1 MLQSG
6 RISRSF
12 VSTSRAWS
20 QVSKMCTAR
29 LTCVHQDVNQKLH
42 RRFCTKTNKKFI
54 SYDAN
59 YLHRI
64 SNINHSSI
72 SGTTCT
78 NKGVT
83 NTSLKSDSVLN
94 CSQKNFGAGRNV
106 RQYHDYAYASRMKL
120 GSLPNLNDTNFSV
133 RSLQTFHSNPVY
145 DVVVPGNV
153 SPSRIVP
160 VDIDKPVYANDGRV
174 PPPNPDIDIKEG
186 MQILKMRNSC
196 SLARKVLNIVADNLL
211 VSTCF

>member
-20 QVSKMCTAR
+20 HVSKMCTAR
-29 LTCVHQDVNQKLH
+29 LTCAHQDVNQKLH
-42 RRFCTKTNKKFI
+42 RRFYNKTNKNVC
-54 SYDAN
+54 DAN
-59 YLHRI
+59 YLNKI

-72 SGTTCT
+72 SGTTYT

-94 CSQKNFGAGRNV
+94 CSQKNCGAGMNV
-106 RQYHDYAYASRMKL
+106 RQYHNYAYSSAKRF
-120 GSLPNLNDTNFSV
+120 GNLPNLNDTNFSV
-133 RSLQTFHSNPVY
+133 RSLQTFHSSPVY

-211 VSTCF
+211 VSRGS